1 MDKDQAKFILRSF
14 RPDGVDADD
23 RDFAAALALAIE
35 DRELGE
41 WLADERALD
50 ASFATALASIAVP
63 EALRREVLDCLA
75 LRRSDFPVAEDVQD
89 AAMVGA
95 LASIQPPA
103 ALRAEILTAMNRSRV
118 PAPVTR
124 PIWRRFTIPL
134 AAAAGVALAFLLTRQ
149 EKSTAVPTLAL
160 GAPVPVEVVQAG
172 FIRTY
177 ESPLFSFDET
187 REDHQALIRHLRE
200 RKLPCPG
207 NKLPEGINQLKG
219 VGCRELIIDGKRGSL
234 ICFEECGKG
243 VVHLV
248 VFRRE
253 DVSGNVPDRARPDFD
268 QLGHWA
274 AARWGDEHRVFILI
288 AATDVSKLS
297 SLF

>member
-1 MDKDQAKFILRSF
+1 MDKEQAKFILRSF
-14 RPDGVDADD
+14 RPDGADADD
-23 RDFAAALALAIE
+23 RDFAEALALVLE

-50 ASFATALASIAVP
+50 STFAQAIASVAIP
-63 EALRREVLDCLA
+63 ESLRREVLDCLA
-75 LRRSDFPVAEDVQD
+75 ARRGDFPGAEDEHD
-89 AAMVGA
+89 SAMIGA
-95 LASIQPPA
+95 LAGIQPPA
-103 ALRAEILTAMNRSRV
+103 GLRDEILTAMKRSRV
-118 PAPVTR
+118 PAPVAR
-124 PIWRRFTIPL
+124 PGWRKLAIPL

-149 EKSTAVPTLAL
+149 EKPNAAPRIAL
-160 GAPVPVEVVQAG
+160 GAPVPVDVVQAG

-207 NKLPEGINQLKG
+207 NKLPKGIDKLKG

-234 ICFEECGKG
+234 ICFEECGQG

-253 DVSGNVPDRARPDFD
+253 DVCGEVPDRAQPDFD
-268 QLGHWA
+268 QIGHWA
-274 AARWGDEHRVFILI
+274 AARWGDENRVFILI
-288 AATDVSKLS
+288 AATDVTKLA

>member
-1 MDKDQAKFILRSF
+1 MDKEQAKFILRGF
-14 RPDGVDADD
+14 RPDDADADD
-23 RDFAAALALAIE
+23 RDFAEALAIAVG

-50 ASFATALASIAVP
+50 SAFAQALATIAIP
-63 EALRREVLDCLA
+63 ESLRRDVLDCLA
-75 LRRSDFPVAEDVQD
+75 ARRADFPGAEDEHD
-89 AAMVGA
+89 SAMIGA
-95 LASIQPPA
+95 LAGIRPPDG
-103 ALRAEILTAMNRSRV
+103 LREQILTAMKRSRV
-118 PAPVTR
+118 PAPVAR
-124 PIWRRFTIPL
+124 PVRRWLAIPL

-149 EKSTAVPTLAL
+149 EKTYGSPKIAL

-177 ESPLFSFDET
+177 ESPLFSLDET

-207 NKLPEGINQLKG
+207 DKLPKGIDKLKG

-253 DVSGNVPDRARPDFD
+253 DVCGDVPDRAHPDFD
-268 QLGHWA
+268 QIGHWA
-274 AARWGDEHRVFILI
+274 AARWGDENRVFILI